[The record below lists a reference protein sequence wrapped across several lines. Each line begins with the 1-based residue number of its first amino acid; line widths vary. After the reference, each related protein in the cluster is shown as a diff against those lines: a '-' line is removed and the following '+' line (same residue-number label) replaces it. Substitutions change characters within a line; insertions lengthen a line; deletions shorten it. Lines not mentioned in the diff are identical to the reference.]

1 VLVAA
6 RCGAVVLRD
15 KNFMH
20 DPDCLFC
27 KIIAGQIPSSKVH
40 EDEDMLVFKDIHPAA
55 PVHLL
60 MVPKRHI
67 PSMAQVGAE
76 DAPLLGR
83 MLAKAPQLALDN
95 GCNPYPQGGFR
106 LMVNTGEEGG
116 QEVHHLHIHLLGGP
130 RPWKKG

>member
-1 VLVAA
+1 
-6 RCGAVVLRD
+6 
-15 KNFMH
+15 MH

-27 KIIAGQIPSSKVH
+27 KIIAGQIPSSKVY

-60 MVPKRHI
+60 MVPKQHI
-67 PSMAQVGAE
+67 ASMAQVGAE
-76 DAPLLGR
+76 QAPLLGR

-106 LMVNTGEEGG
+106 LVTNTGGEGG
-116 QEVHHLHIHLLGGP
+116 QEVHHLHFHLLGGP
-130 RPWKKG
+130 RPWKIA

>member
-1 VLVAA
+1 
-6 RCGAVVLRD
+6 
-15 KNFMH
+15 MH

-27 KIIAGQIPSSKVH
+27 KIIAGQIPSSKVY

-60 MVPKRHI
+60 MVPKLHI
-67 PSMAQVGAE
+67 ASMAQVGAE
-76 DAPLLGR
+76 QAPLLGR

>member
-1 VLVAA
+1 
-6 RCGAVVLRD
+6 
-15 KNFMH
+15 MH

-27 KIIAGQIPSSKVH
+27 KIIAGQIPSSKVY

-60 MVPKRHI
+60 MVPKLHI
-67 PSMAQVGAE
+67 ASMAQVGAE
-76 DAPLLGR
+76 HAPLFGR

>member
-1 VLVAA
+1 
-6 RCGAVVLRD
+6 
-15 KNFMH
+15 MH

-27 KIIAGQIPSSKVH
+27 KIIAGQIPSSKVY

-60 MVPKRHI
+60 MVPKLHI
-67 PSMAQVGAE
+67 ASMAQVGAE
-76 DAPLLGR
+76 QAPLLGR

-130 RPWKKG
+130 PPWNKG

>member
-1 VLVAA
+1 
-6 RCGAVVLRD
+6 
-15 KNFMH
+15 MH
-20 DPDCLFC
+20 EPDCLFC
-27 KIIAGQIPSSKVH
+27 KIIAGQIPSSKVY

-60 MVPKRHI
+60 MVPKLHI
-67 PSMAQVGAE
+67 ASMAQVGAE
-76 DAPLLGR
+76 QAPLLGR

>member
-1 VLVAA
+1 
-6 RCGAVVLRD
+6 
-15 KNFMH
+15 MH

-27 KIIAGQIPSSKVH
+27 KIIAGQIPSSKVY

-60 MVPKRHI
+60 MVPKLHI
-67 PSMAQVGAE
+67 ASMAQVSAE
-76 DAPLLGR
+76 QAPLLGR

-95 GCNPYPQGGFR
+95 GCHPYPQGGFR

>member
-1 VLVAA
+1 
-6 RCGAVVLRD
+6 
-15 KNFMH
+15 MH

-27 KIIAGQIPSSKVH
+27 KIIAGSIPSSKVY
-40 EDEDMLVFKDIHPAA
+40 EDEAMFVFKDIHPAA
-55 PVHLL
+55 PVLLL

-67 PSMAQVGAE
+67 ASMAQVSAD

-83 MLAKAPQLALDN
+83 MLAKAPELALAN
-95 GCNPYPQGGFR
+95 GCNPYPEGGFR

-130 RPWKKG
+130 RPWRKG